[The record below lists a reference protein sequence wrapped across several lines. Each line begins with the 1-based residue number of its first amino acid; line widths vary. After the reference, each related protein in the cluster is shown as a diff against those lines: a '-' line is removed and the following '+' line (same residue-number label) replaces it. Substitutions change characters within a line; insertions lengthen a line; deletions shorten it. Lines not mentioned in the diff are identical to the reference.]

1 MPCSTGPDRFDRVRE
16 SPYDEP
22 SWPTACGLRLCIDGC
37 LAAVR
42 LSPLLPPRSMVG
54 QLTLDQHI
62 GVRIPGGQPIRIK
75 EFSSPNIRRH
85 GSTQYRYLDAT
96 GRPGTIGEPIQRGQ
110 ALLGNPFDLHDS
122 YSHRFKESR
131 VKQRRIACVSGSAF
145 HPCTR
150 KGHKSAKQGKGSARV

>member
-1 MPCSTGPDRFDRVRE
+1 MAVSSGCGLSADEGMQLPGSKGRIRFDRVRE

-62 GVRIPGGQPIRIK
+62 GVRIPGGQP
-75 EFSSPNIRRH
+75 
-85 GSTQYRYLDAT
+85 
-96 GRPGTIGEPIQRGQ
+96 
-110 ALLGNPFDLHDS
+110 NPYKTLHDFNLNPTANLVLFVPLFVPFLR
-122 YSHRFKESR
+122 HF
-131 VKQRRIACVSGSAF
+131 AAF
-145 HPCTR
+145 
-150 KGHKSAKQGKGSARV
+150 